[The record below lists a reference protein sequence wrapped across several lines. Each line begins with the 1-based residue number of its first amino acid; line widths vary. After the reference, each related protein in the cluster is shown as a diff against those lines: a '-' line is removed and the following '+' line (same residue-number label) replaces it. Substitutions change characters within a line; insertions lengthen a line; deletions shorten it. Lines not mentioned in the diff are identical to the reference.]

1 MDVENIFVSTFIIFF
16 FFLFCLSKFICRNF
30 FSSFFPR
37 HEAASFLRSIPLR
50 REETE
55 RWKGFGAASCG
66 SLFSETG
73 DAFISGGVPE
83 RNRGDAKTTAADVNS
98 WHAPFCSASG
108 AHRNFFFAFQG
119 RKFLYRLRGNNLE
132 HFPIS
137 TLGSKRFEYF
147 IYIYIF

>member
-1 MDVENIFVSTFIIFF
+1 MELRVENIFVSTFIVL
-16 FFLFCLSKFICRNF
+16 LFCSSKFIWKF
-30 FSSFFPR
+30 LFSTTRGLFVRGAIS
-37 HEAASFLRSIPLR
+37 LR

-55 RWKGFGAASCG
+55 RWKGFGTASCG

-108 AHRNFFFAFQG
+108 AHRNFF
-119 RKFLYRLRGNNLE
+119 LLPRGGN
-132 HFPIS
+132 F
-137 TLGSKRFEYF
+137 
-147 IYIYIF
+147 YID